1 MTAQI
6 IQLNGGSEGAA
17 VLRKLADK
25 LEESRI
31 DSLVVMAYEPYT
43 KEELSAKGKDPQFQA
58 GIIHRYW
65 FCQGQLA
72 SLNLLGL
79 IDYAKCLVRKYLIDD
94 IDLVRGD

>member
-6 IQLNGGSEGAA
+6 IQLTDGSEGAL
-17 VLRKLADK
+17 VLRKLADR
-25 LEESRI
+25 LEKREI

-43 KEELSAKGKDPQFQA
+43 REKKKELHKNPDMEA

-72 SLNLLGL
+72 CLNLLGL
-79 IDYAKCLVRKYLIDD
+79 IDYAKALIRKYLIDD
-94 IDLVRGD
+94 IDLVRGE